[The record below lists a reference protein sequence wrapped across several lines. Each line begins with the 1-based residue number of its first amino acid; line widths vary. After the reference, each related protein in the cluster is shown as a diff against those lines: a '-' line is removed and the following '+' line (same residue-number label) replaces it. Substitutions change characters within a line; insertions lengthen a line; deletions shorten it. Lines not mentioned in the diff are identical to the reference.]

1 MYTYQTDKASLASI
15 NSLSH
20 EKLDDFYNY
29 QFKEELIQK
38 FQRAAEEYKKFDD
51 NFYSTNTSS

>member
-29 QFKEELIQK
+29 QFKEELI
-38 FQRAAEEYKKFDD
+38 
-51 NFYSTNTSS
+51 